1 MKIQALLAASCIA
14 ASISI
19 SAQASNPLQ
28 PVELSD
34 QELSQLRGRFVMP
47 GRIVHFGIT
56 MTSVWENAS
65 GQVLGGSVRMQ
76 ASDGM
81 FQPQFNV
88 STITR
93 NGDLDAPTAGTGQIY
108 GGEGLASV
116 NGVTQSV
123 RSAGDFNSASNDFAI
138 NVKRGNTAPNAD
150 YASQQFTNSIESTK
164 AGSVQI
170 GPSDGGFR
178 IAINALGQGASLQ
191 QLGGGGL
198 QQHANI
204 GGAGNAVRNLTE
216 LDVVLRDSPLPTNS
230 MSGNWDQLRAL
241 RPAGY

>member
-47 GRIVHFGIT
+47 GHIVHFGVT
-56 MTSVWENAS
+56 MSSVWENAR
-65 GQVLGGSVRMQ
+65 GQVLGGSVTMQ

-88 STITR
+88 STITK
-93 NGDLDAPTAGTGQIY
+93 NGNQNAPIAGTGQIH
-108 GGEGLASV
+108 GGAGLSTV

-123 RSAGDFNSASNDFAI
+123 RSAGDFNRASNNFAI
-138 NVKRGNTAPNAD
+138 NVTRGNTAPA
-150 YASQQFTNSIESTK
+150 AGSAGQQLTNSIESTG
-164 AGSVQI
+164 AGNIQI
-170 GPSDGGFR
+170 SPSDGGFR
-178 IAINALGQGASLQ
+178 IAINALGQGTSLQ

-204 GGAGNAVRNLTE
+204 GGSGNTVRNLTA
-216 LDVVLRDSPLPTNS
+216 LDVVLRDSAIPASS
-230 MSGNWDQLRAL
+230 MSGNLDQLRAL
-241 RPAGY
+241 RPTGY